1 MPTYPGISSEA
12 FRHPLDR
19 EAEASLRGVPGF
31 DMIARKFVEFIY
43 ERPQYVYNLGNHIE
57 VGPRQYSTVYQIFRE
72 CVRDLDISPVPTV
85 FVVQNPQVNAYSLG
99 EEQPTIVIN
108 SGLLD
113 LMSEDELRTVIA
125 HELGHI
131 KCGHTTLIQM
141 AMWAIST
148 LGAIG
153 EMTFGIGNAIGMGLV
168 YAFYEWRRKA
178 ELSADRAALLVS
190 DDLDT
195 VMRTMM
201 KMAGGSS
208 KYAHEVDL
216 KEFVRQSDRYQQ
228 LDGDNLNQIYKFLLY
243 NGGQNGFLTHPFPV
257 ERVSYLRDWSES
269 EMFAAIRKGDYI
281 RCGQEGSVDVEEM
294 DLDLDESST
303 VKPEDLNE
311 IARQIEALKR
321 EIEREKAKQSG
332 RSGL

>member
-1 MPTYPGISSEA
+1 
-12 FRHPLDR
+12 
-19 EAEASLRGVPGF
+19 
-31 DMIARKFVEFIY
+31 
-43 ERPQYVYNLGNHIE
+43 
-57 VGPRQYSTVYQIFRE
+57 
-72 CVRDLDISPVPTV
+72 
-85 FVVQNPQVNAYSLG
+85 
-99 EEQPTIVIN
+99 
-108 SGLLD
+108 
-113 LMSEDELRTVIA
+113 
-125 HELGHI
+125 
-131 KCGHTTLIQM
+131 
-141 AMWAIST
+141 
-148 LGAIG
+148 
-153 EMTFGIGNAIGMGLV
+153 
-168 YAFYEWRRKA
+168 
-178 ELSADRAALLVS
+178 
-190 DDLDT
+190 
-195 VMRTMM
+195 MM

-332 RSGL
+332 RSGF